1 MCQDPQFL
9 QNSAIQFSIFIGRL
23 LYIPIRTAK
32 RLWTQQSLVPQGS
45 QGSLISLLLIFSL
58 VFYIFTNTTTYLWWR
73 YVSVQFSGSQKC
85 LFCRHRTPQDSTA
98 GPCRVSSL
106 KAESFV
112 EKLFSTQICLPLRM
126 LLAGSRA
133 HWTHAAHPILKLSP
147 TNHQGPQK
155 GGRYLQRSGTSE
167 LSKLCGLW
175 EEGGGSGEL
184 CIQHFPSLS
193 CSICRSSNPSLRST
207 IQKSWLCYSSV
218 PNRL

>member
-1 MCQDPQFL
+1 MMNWKASLNATITC
-9 QNSAIQFSIFIGRL
+9 SARLARFTNFTSSNIF
-23 LYIPIRTAK
+23 T
-32 RLWTQQSLVPQGS
+32 S
-45 QGSLISLLLIFSL
+45 
-58 VFYIFTNTTTYLWWR
+58 FYSFTNTTTYLWWR

-112 EKLFSTQICLPLRM
+112 EKLFSTKICLPLRRM

-133 HWTHAAHPILKLSP
+133 HWTHAAHPVLKLSP

-175 EEGGGSGEL
+175 EEGGGSEL
-184 CIQHFPSLS
+184 CIQHYPSLS